1 MKIRFLLVLVLLSS
15 WAWSQ
20 NVAIPVGQVPPA
32 SVKNGQII
40 YVTELIGGKQTW
52 RAITVGSLNDFVG
65 LDSAKA
71 EVYPYRVVNVMSQNN
86 AAGLRNRMVRTLDS
100 LVYFIDFKGNSIL
113 LASTAT
119 TAGAMPTD
127 AVTIGGAQ
135 SITGKKRFLDTI
147 VADNGL
153 RSGGVIDTK
162 GLNTEG
168 GVTKP
173 SATFN
178 GVQKTKRRLIT
189 ANTVLDG
196 LDFSL
201 EVVCSTVDITI
212 NLPSIIL
219 SDGWFY
225 DVKRTDDTVFV
236 VKFLRPDGSFIRILN
251 KRAVTLRNNG
261 TQWAFD

>member
-1 MKIRFLLVLVLLSS
+1 MKIRFLFFLMVLSS
-15 WAWSQ
+15 WVWSQ

-32 SVKNGQII
+32 SVKNGQTI

-52 RAITVGSLNDFVG
+52 RAITVSSLNEFFG
-65 LDSAKA
+65 GDSAKVEIYPTRLINVLA
-71 EVYPYRVVNVMSQNN
+71 ENN
-86 AAGLRNRMVRTLDS
+86 ALAVRNKMVRTVDS
-100 LVYFIDFKGNSIL
+100 LLYFIDYKGNSIL
-113 LASTAT
+113 LGST
-119 TAGAMPTD
+119 GAAQND

-135 SITGKKRFLDTI
+135 TIVGKKRFSDTLL
-147 VADNGL
+147 ADKGLKSNGI
-153 RSGGVIDTK
+153 IDTK

-168 GVTKP
+168 GVSKP

-189 ANTVLDG
+189 ANTTLDG

-201 EVVCSTVDITI
+201 EVVCSTSDIII
-212 NLPSIIL
+212 NLPSIVL
-219 SDGWFY
+219 SDAWFY
-225 DVKRTDDTVFV
+225 DVKRTDDTAFV
-236 VKFLRPDGSFIRILN
+236 VKFLRPDGTFIRILN